1 MSQEV
6 KDKIYSKEEFDRL
19 MQEEYERNLEVETVI
34 QENKQLR
41 AKVDNVKLKLQ
52 TQELERISS
61 LRDKIHNDDI
71 TKVKSVKEEMLKS
84 IEDRK
89 KAVLFLNKSVS
100 EHIVIAPG
108 SLVAIAS
115 MTNNGKSTFVAH
127 MAEALIETGEVV
139 LILSNEETESDVRAR
154 VSCLR
159 TGVSF
164 GDYKANKCNE
174 DDIYKVLDDAQKLV
188 NEQRLIVISSKNEEE
203 AYRVTTVD
211 GVIST
216 LKSVNNKVS
225 CAILDYY
232 NNVNVS
238 DFGSVE
244 PWHVNNKLA
253 SELNI
258 IKGSLSFPIVV
269 MAQCEGIKTDK
280 KVEDKG
286 GLDFDSNHPMY
297 RWKGGKN
304 LLIYATDIIELV
316 KDFDNSRS
324 YLFTH
329 KVRFGHGFL
338 RRLHVL
344 PFDKKMQRFLDKM
357 TPEWDAT
364 MTAEKTKR
372 ETEKRSLDLK
382 LDQIF
387 GDK

>member
-1 MSQEV
+1 MSENNRP
-6 KDKIYSKEEFDRL
+6 YSKEEFDRL
-19 MQEEYERNLEVETVI
+19 MQEEYEKNLQVETVI

-41 AKVDNVKLKLQ
+41 AKVDNAKLKMQ
-52 TQELERISS
+52 TQELARISS
-61 LRDKIHNDDI
+61 LKDKISNKDV
-71 TKVKSVKEEMLKS
+71 TKPKSVKEEMLKS

-89 KAVLFLNKSVS
+89 KAVLFLNESIS

-127 MAEALIETGEVV
+127 MAEALIATNETV

-159 TGVSF
+159 TNVSF
-164 GDYKANKCNE
+164 GDYKANKCTDEQNN
-174 DDIYKVLDDAQKLV
+174 IVLDDAQKLV
-188 NEQRLIVISSKNEEE
+188 DEQRLIVISSKNEEE

-211 GVIST
+211 GVVST

-238 DFGSVE
+238 EFGAVE
-244 PWHVNNKLA
+244 PWHVNNRLA

-258 IKGSLSFPIVV
+258 IKGTLSFPIVA

-280 KVEDKG
+280 KVQDKG
-286 GLDFDSNHPMY
+286 GLDFDANHPMY

-304 LLIYATDIIELV
+304 LPIYATDIIELV

-324 YLFTH
+324 YLFIH
-329 KVRFGHGFL
+329 KTRFGHGFL

-357 TPEWDAT
+357 TPEWDAAI
-364 MTAEKTKR
+364 TADKAKK
-372 ETEKRSLDLK
+372 ETQKRSLDLK

-387 GDK
+387 GDE